1 MSAEVAKEIMKQR
14 TIEEVH
20 TKLQP
25 LCKNEKDIKLF
36 KHYLS
41 CYSGFLAAY
50 ASTEEGRVAVL
61 KLKPIFELS
70 LFILDTV
77 TPVRNSPEN
86 HEITPMTQLVM
97 N

>member
-1 MSAEVAKEIMKQR
+1 MSAEIAKELMKQR
-14 TIEEVH
+14 TLEEIQ

-36 KHYLS
+36 KNYLS

-50 ASTEEGRVAVL
+50 ASTEEGRIAVL
-61 KLKPIFELS
+61 KLKPIFELT

-77 TPVRNSPEN
+77 TPVRGA
-86 HEITPMTQLVM
+86 
-97 N
+97 

>member
-20 TKLQP
+20 AKLEP

-36 KHYLS
+36 KHYLAS
-41 CYSGFLAAY
+41 YSGFLAAY
-50 ASTEEGRVAVL
+50 ASTEEGRSAVL

-77 TPVRNSPEN
+77 TTPRNGVE
-86 HEITPMTQLVM
+86 
-97 N
+97 